1 MRSETKALQAAL
13 LAVLAGGFG
22 LVSTAHA
29 QSNESGSFLEEITV
43 TAERRE
49 ESLQDV
55 GSSISAFDEAGL
67 AARGITDVSRLE
79 LVVPG
84 VNYAYAGN
92 DVKFNVRGANSTNTF
107 RDNASIVG
115 TYVDGVYKPRA
126 SQQARAFFDVQRVEF
141 LKGPQGT
148 LYGRNTFAGALNLYT
163 NAPNLDGTSG
173 SIDLGFG
180 EFSAARV
187 EGHYN
192 VPLSENFA
200 VRFAGLYETS
210 DGYIENNAGPNMG
223 APDDLALRVSAL
235 WDVSDTFSALLRI
248 TNVEEQGT
256 PAGLFGYKNVCR
268 RVNAQG
274 LTDGLGTNIDCVEPS
289 PGGAGPVGGPGVAPL
304 DQLGPWDISQDFV
317 RDMDLSDFN
326 ATLELNW
333 ALDNFSIKSIT
344 AYTDFTN
351 DIAFDFD
358 YSSSPH
364 TRGGFDEA
372 ADSFSQ
378 ELQFTSDFDGPFQ
391 ITSGIYY
398 AQEESTF
405 AFWILDH
412 TQEITNRP
420 LVNPPGGDPLDP
432 SDDIPVL
439 TGTPIAG
446 TATSFGGF
454 FGDIGVTDTDAF
466 GVYTQATFE
475 VSDAVRII
483 AGLRYS
489 DESKDTQGGSN
500 FTAGGAPVTVLL
512 SGGPSTT
519 AVPDSADGA
528 FAYNLGAAGTITG
541 SDSWTNTDWRFGVE
555 WDVSDTAMLYFTAGT
570 GFLSGASNPTN
581 ASFTDQQDSEI
592 YEVGVKST
600 LADGRLLFNAAA
612 HWTEYSNLVAQFQ
625 ETTPVGGTLT
635 RTRNGGEIE
644 AQGIEIESVWVPTD
658 NLQLGLNLTLLDS
671 EYGAYGQQY
680 PYQLIGGVLSDGFI
694 DVNGETTPWSPDTTF
709 TFTAAY
715 DIELAGGGL
724 LTPSLQHFNSDGY
737 NTSNLWGIDPNH
749 DQDSFGKTDLRLTWM
764 SADEKYSLMAFVEN
778 IEDEAVLARGNNG
791 SSDNVQTGYLYP
803 RNWGIRF
810 KVSFE

>member
-1 MRSETKALQAAL
+1 MKNAIAGSKSALVCAL
-13 LAVLAGGFG
+13 FG
-22 LVSTAHA
+22 ISFTATANA
-29 QSNESGSFLEEITV
+29 QSESSDPLIEEIVV
-43 TAERRE
+43 TAERRA

-55 GSSISAFDEAGL
+55 GSSVTAFDESGL
-67 AARGITDVSRLE
+67 AQRGITDVSRLE

-126 SQQARAFFDVQRVEF
+126 SQQARSFFDIQRVEF

-163 NAPNLDGTSG
+163 NAPDLDATSAAV
-173 SIDLGFG
+173 DLGFG
-180 EFSAARV
+180 EFSAFRA
-187 EGHYN
+187 EGYYN
-192 VPLSENFA
+192 VPVSDTFA
-200 VRFAGLYETS
+200 IRIAGLYETS

-223 APDDLALRVSAL
+223 APDDLGLRFSAL
-235 WDVSDTFSALLRI
+235 WEISDSVNALLRV
-248 TNVEEQGT
+248 TNVEESGT

-268 RVNAQG
+268 RVDPQG
-274 LTDGLGTNIDCVEPS
+274 ITDGLGANLDCIEPS
-289 PGGAGPVGGPGVAPL
+289 PGSAGATPL
-304 DQLGPWDISQDFV
+304 NQLGPWDISHDFV

-326 ATLELNW
+326 ATLEVNW
-333 ALDNFSIKSIT
+333 DFDNFAIKSIT
-344 AYTDFTN
+344 SYTDFTN
-351 DIAFDFD
+351 DIGFDFD
-358 YSSSPH
+358 YSSQPH

-372 ADSFSQ
+372 ADQFSQ

-391 ITSGIYY
+391 FTSGIYF
-398 AQEESTF
+398 AEEESTF
-405 AFWILDH
+405 AFWIFDH
-412 TQEITNRP
+412 TVEVTNRP
-420 LVNPPGGDPLDP
+420 TVMGPGGMDFT
-432 SDDIPVL
+432 IL

-446 TATSFGGF
+446 PDTSMGGF
-454 FGDIGVTDTDAF
+454 FGDIGLTETEAL
-466 GVYTQATFE
+466 GIYTQGEYSFSDE
-475 VSDAVRII
+475 VRLI

-489 DESKDTQGGSN
+489 DESKDTRGGSN

-512 SGGPSTT
+512 AGGASPSP
-519 AVPDSADGA
+519 VPTGPEGV
-528 FAYNLGAAGTITG
+528 FAYDLSAPGTLAG
-541 SDSWTNTDWRFGVE
+541 SDSWDSTDWRLGLE
-555 WDVSDTAMLYFTAGT
+555 WDVSDNAMLYLTAGT

-581 ASFTDQQDSEI
+581 ATFTDQQESEI
-592 YEVGVKST
+592 IEVGIKST

-612 HWTEYSNLVAQFQ
+612 HWTEYTNLVAQFQ
-625 ETTPVGGTLT
+625 TITPVGGTLT
-635 RTRNGGEIE
+635 RTENGGQID

-671 EYGAYGQQY
+671 EYGEFGQQY
-680 PYQLIGGVLSDGFI
+680 PYQLLGGVPSDGFV
-694 DVNGETTPWSPDTTF
+694 DVEGETTPWSPDYTF

-715 DIELAGGGL
+715 DIDLGSNGI

-749 DQDSFGKTDLRLTWM
+749 DQDSFGKTDVRVTWF
-764 SADEKYSLMAFVEN
+764 SADEKYSLAAFVEN

-791 SSDNVQTGYLYP
+791 SSDNVQTGYLFP

-810 KVSFE
+810 RVNFE

>member
-1 MRSETKALQAAL
+1 MLAAGL
-13 LAVLAGGFG
+13 S

-29 QSNESGSFLEEITV
+29 QSDDSGSFLEEITV
-43 TAERRE
+43 TAERRA

-55 GSSISAFDEAGL
+55 GSSVSAFDEAGL

-126 SQQARAFFDVQRVEF
+126 SQQARSFFDIQRVEF

-163 NAPNLDGTSG
+163 NAPDLDGTTG
-173 SIDLGFG
+173 SVDLGFG
-180 EFSAARV
+180 EFSAVRV

-192 VPLSENFA
+192 VPVSDNFA

-223 APDDLALRVSAL
+223 APDDLGLRVSAL
-235 WDVSDTFSALLRI
+235 WQLSDTVDAVLRI

-268 RVNAQG
+268 RVDSQG
-274 LTDGLGTNIDCVEPS
+274 ITDGLGATLDCVEPS
-289 PGGAGPVGGPGVAPL
+289 PGSAGVVGSGGATPL

-317 RDMDLSDFN
+317 RDTDLSDFN
-326 ATLELNW
+326 ATLEINW

-351 DIAFDFD
+351 DIGFDFD

-364 TRGGFDEA
+364 TRGGFDES
-372 ADSFSQ
+372 ADSISQ

-391 ITSGIYY
+391 FTSGIYY

-405 AFWILDH
+405 AFWIFDH
-412 TQEITNRP
+412 TAEVTNRP
-420 LVNPPGGDPLDP
+420 TVVGPGGADFT
-432 SDDIPVL
+432 IL
-439 TGTPIAG
+439 TGTPIAD
-446 TATSFGGF
+446 TTTSMGGF
-454 FGDIGVTDTDAF
+454 FGDIGLTETDAF
-466 GVYTQATFE
+466 GVYTQAQFE
-475 VSDAVRII
+475 VSETVRLI

-512 SGGPSTT
+512 AGGASPSP
-519 AVPDSADGA
+519 VPTDADGV
-528 FAYNLGAAGTITG
+528 FAYDLSAAGTLRG
-541 SDSWTNTDWRFGVE
+541 SDSWTNTDWRVGME
-555 WDVSDTAMLYFTAGT
+555 WDVSDDAMLYFTAGT
-570 GFLSGASNPTN
+570 GFLSGASNPAN
-581 ASFTDQQDSEI
+581 ATFTDQQDSEI
-592 YEVGVKST
+592 YEIGVKST

-625 ETTPVGGTLT
+625 ETTPVGGT
-635 RTRNGGEIE
+635 RTFSRNGGKID

-671 EYGAYGQQY
+671 EYGEFGQQY
-680 PYQLIGGVLSDGFI
+680 PYQIIGGVASDGFI
-694 DVNGETTPWSPDTTF
+694 DVRGETTPWSPDMTF
-709 TFTAAY
+709 TLTAAY
-715 DIELAGGGL
+715 DVDLGDNGM

-737 NTSNLWGIDPNH
+737 NTSNLWGVDPNH
-749 DQDSFGKTDLRLTWM
+749 AQGSFGKTDFRLTWM
-764 SADEKYSLMAFVEN
+764 SQDGKYSLAAYVEN

-791 SSDNVQTGYLYP
+791 SSDNVQTGYLFP
-803 RNWGIRF
+803 RNWGVRF
-810 KVSFE
+810 KMNWE

>member
-1 MRSETKALQAAL
+1 VKSATAVSKGAL
-13 LAVLAGGFG
+13 LCALFG
-22 LVSTAHA
+22 LGAATTAHA
-29 QSNESGSFLEEITV
+29 QSDSDVPLIEEITV
-43 TAERRE
+43 TAERRA

-55 GSSISAFDEAGL
+55 GSSVTAFDEAGL
-67 AARGITDVSRLE
+67 AQRGITDVSRLE

-126 SQQARAFFDVQRVEF
+126 SQQARSFFDVQRVEF

-163 NAPNLDGTSG
+163 NPPDLSGTSG
-173 SIDLGFG
+173 SLDLGFG
-180 EFSAARV
+180 EFSAYRI

-200 VRFAGLYETS
+200 VRFAALYENS

-223 APDDLALRVSAL
+223 APDDLGLRFSAL
-235 WDVSDTFSALLRI
+235 WQISDSVDAILRV
-248 TNVEEQGT
+248 TNVEESGS

-268 RVNAQG
+268 RVDAQG
-274 LTDGLGTNIDCVEPS
+274 LTDGLGANLDCAPPQQGS
-289 PGGAGPVGGPGVAPL
+289 AGTISL

-317 RDMDLSDFN
+317 PDADLSDFN
-326 ATLELNW
+326 ATLEINW
-333 ALDNFSIKSIT
+333 DLDRFSVKSIT
-344 AYTDFTN
+344 SYTDFEN
-351 DIAFDFD
+351 DIGFDFD
-358 YSSSPH
+358 YSSAPH

-378 ELQFTSDFDGPFQ
+378 ELQLTSEFDGPFQ
-391 ITSGIYY
+391 FTSGIYY
-398 AQEESTF
+398 GDEESTF
-405 AFWILDH
+405 AFWIFDQ
-412 TQEITNRP
+412 TVEVTNRP
-420 LVNPPGGDPLDP
+420 TVVGPGGADFT
-432 SDDIPVL
+432 VL

-446 TATSFGGF
+446 PATSMGGF
-454 FGDIGVTDTDAF
+454 FGDIGLTETEAF
-466 GVYTQATFE
+466 GVYTQGEFAF
-475 VSDAVRII
+475 SDDFRLI

-489 DESKDTQGGSN
+489 DESKDTRGGSN

-512 SGGPSTT
+512 AGGSSPSPVPSG
-519 AVPDSADGA
+519 PDEV
-528 FAYNLGAAGTITG
+528 FAYDLSAAGTITG
-541 SDSWTNTDWRFGVE
+541 SDSWNSTDWRFGLE
-555 WDVSDTAMLYFTAGT
+555 WDVSDTAMLYLTAGT

-581 ASFTDQQDSEI
+581 ATFTDQQESEI
-592 YEVGVKST
+592 VEVGIKST
-600 LADGRLLFNAAA
+600 LADGRVLFNAAA

-635 RTRNGGEIE
+635 RTRNGGQID

-671 EYGAYGQQY
+671 EFGEFGQQY
-680 PYQLIGGVLSDGFI
+680 PYQLLNGVASDGFV
-694 DVNGETTPWSPDTTF
+694 DVNGETTPWSPEYTF

-715 DIELAGGGL
+715 DIDLGGNGV

-749 DQDSFGKTDLRLTWM
+749 DQDSFGKTDVRLTWF
-764 SADEKYSLMAFVEN
+764 SADDKYSLALFVEN

-791 SSDNVQTGYLYP
+791 SSDNVQTGYLFP
-803 RNWGIRF
+803 RNWGVRF
-810 KVSFE
+810 KVNFE